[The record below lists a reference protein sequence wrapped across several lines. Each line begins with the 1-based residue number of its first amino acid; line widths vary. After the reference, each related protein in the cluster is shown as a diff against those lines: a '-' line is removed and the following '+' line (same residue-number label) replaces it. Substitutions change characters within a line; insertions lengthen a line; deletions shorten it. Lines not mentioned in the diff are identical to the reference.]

1 MKIILIG
8 MALAVTIALSNSNTL
23 EQCGKQYNECS
34 AASINGTAVENDKL
48 GTHYY
53 RRGNY
58 GRAVAY
64 HKKACSLGYAPGCNH
79 AGYIYDQGLGT
90 RQNYPVARKYFSLAC
105 NYGSSIGCSNL
116 GEIYEKGQG
125 ITQSDQKAQDYYQR
139 SCDLGSKEG
148 CINLDTLKRYRILV
162 K

>member
-1 MKIILIG
+1 MIL
-8 MALAVTIALSNSNTL
+8 MATIALSNNNALKRCS
-23 EQCGKQYNECS
+23 KQYNECS
-34 AASINGTAVENDKL
+34 ATSINGTAVENDKL
-48 GTHYY
+48 GVRYY
-53 RRGNY
+53 KSRNY
-58 GRAVAY
+58 ATAIVY

-79 AGYIYDQGLGT
+79 TGYIYDQGLGT

-105 NYGSSIGCSNL
+105 RYGSSIGCSNL

-125 ITQSDQKAQDYYQR
+125 VAQSDQKAQEYYQR

-148 CINLDTLKRYRILV
+148 CINLDTLKRYRILI